1 MIKKELTN
9 GFIYQGDCIDIL
21 ETIPKKSIDLIF
33 ADAPYNIGKDFGN
46 KSDKWVNSKD
56 YIDWCKKW
64 IDACFEVLK
73 DSGTFYLMTSTQY
86 MPYLDIYVSENY
98 NVVSRIVW
106 TYDSS
111 GVQAKKK
118 FGSLYEPILM
128 CTKSSKSDYIFNSE
142 NILVD
147 APTGSKR
154 KLIDYRKNPP
164 QPYNSQKVPGNVW
177 EFNRVR
183 FRMKEYVN
191 HPTQKPEKLLERIIL
206 ASSNKGD
213 FVLDPFSG
221 SFTTCKVANDLGRK
235 FIGIELNSDYVE
247 QGIKRIEK

>member
-1 MIKKELTN
+1 MKTFEMQN
-9 GFIYQGDCIDIL
+9 GVVYQGDCIEVL
-21 ETIPKKSIDLIF
+21 ETTSKKSIDLIF

-73 DSGTFYLMTSTQY
+73 DDGTFYLMTSTQY

-106 TYDSS
+106 AYDSS

-213 FVLDPFSG
+213 LVLDPFSG
-221 SFTTCKVANDLGRK
+221 SFTTCKVANDLERK
-235 FIGIELNSDYVE
+235 FIGIELNSEYVE
-247 QGIKRIEK
+247 QGVKRIEK